1 MLRVIALAG
10 LLLASG
16 YSVANTINVLG
27 LFENKAVIIVDGK
40 RHVLDVGEE
49 TPEGIR
55 LIRANSQNAVLLIN
69 GKEKTFALGDTED
82 YRVKKVTEETVIIR
96 PAVNGMYH
104 IDGEINGQ
112 RASFVVDTGASHIA
126 MNNRTAERL
135 KIDYKRAKKVGK
147 VETASGIE
155 LAYLVHLKTVKVG
168 NIIVYNVPAL
178 VLVGRQPSHILLGM
192 SFLKNLEMQNKNKLL
207 YLRQKF

>member
-178 VLVGRQPSHILLGM
+178 VLVGLG
-192 SFLKNLEMQNKNKLL
+192 SP
-207 YLRQKF
+207 